1 MPKPSED
8 YEGFIYS
15 VFINMRN
22 PIRLE
27 GLGMEATYKDI
38 LAYIAIKYGLVLEP
52 TKALAEKYSGNKL
65 KVWNFIRNDINLI
78 TTLKKFGY
86 DGIIQY
92 GDVPEFTNGL
102 QTGSKVAL
110 EYLVFSPNQV
120 KSAVVKNSFY
130 TRFFNDIRFK
140 KGGYVRL

>member
-1 MPKPSED
+1 
-8 YEGFIYS
+8 
-15 VFINMRN
+15 
-22 PIRLE
+22 
-27 GLGMEATYKDI
+27 MEATYKDI

-52 TKALAEKYSGNKL
+52 TKSLADKYSGNKL

-92 GDVPEFTNGL
+92 GDVPAFTNGL
-102 QTGSKVAL
+102 QTGNKVAL

>member
-1 MPKPSED
+1 
-8 YEGFIYS
+8 
-15 VFINMRN
+15 MRN

-52 TKALAEKYSGNKL
+52 TKSFADKYSGNKL